1 MVLTCKL
8 KDEDQ
13 GSRDDKMGW
22 CKIKL
27 EKMGLTETPMD
38 VEKVVD
44 RNIARSNG
52 KLFLKIS
59 YKA

>member
-8 KDEDQ
+8 RDEDT

-27 EKMGLTETPMD
+27 EKLGLSASPMD
-38 VEKVVD
+38 IEKVVD
-44 RNIARSNG
+44 RNVGRSNG
-52 KLFLKIS
+52 KIHLKLS
-59 YKA
+59 YKP